1 MHVWS
6 QARKA
11 IDRLFDAFDRD
22 ASHDLSTRELGK
34 ALHDELGLAAK
45 AEDTIALLQARHVD
59 GCCCSLHVAR
69 DYDCARASGDVVC
82 DGQAVVVARGQ
93 PHSCPAY
100 VALIL
105 SVTAAEVR

>member
-1 MHVWS
+1 MFAHYPCSFIMHVWS

-34 ALHDELGLAAK
+34 ALHDELGLSAK

-59 GCCCSLHVAR
+59 GCCCGGVR
-69 DYDCARASGDVVC
+69 I
-82 DGQAVVVARGQ
+82 
-93 PHSCPAY
+93 PHSCPACG
-100 VALIL
+100 ALTL
-105 SVTAAEVR
+105 SVAAAEIRRGQRRHPRSR

>member
-34 ALHDELGLAAK
+34 ALHDELGLSAK
-45 AEDTIALLQARHVD
+45 AEDTIALLQARHVGD
-59 GCCCSLHVAR
+59 CCGG
-69 DYDCARASGDVVC
+69 ASGRLLLWWR
-82 DGQAVVVARGQ
+82 AVHLIHAPPVA
-93 PHSCPAY
+93 PSP
-100 VALIL
+100 
-105 SVTAAEVR
+105 